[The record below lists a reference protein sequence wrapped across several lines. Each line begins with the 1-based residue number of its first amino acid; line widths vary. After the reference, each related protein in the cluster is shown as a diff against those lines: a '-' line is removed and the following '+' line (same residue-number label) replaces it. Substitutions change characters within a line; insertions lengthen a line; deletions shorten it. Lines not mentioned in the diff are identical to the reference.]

1 MRSKLVSPTKTVNL
15 VSCLEEA
22 VSGRE
27 QAGKVSGAPKGIPD
41 IAGGAVEQA

>member
-1 MRSKLVSPTKTVNL
+1 MQSKLASPTKTVNS

-27 QAGKVSGAPKGIPD
+27 QAGKASGAPKGIPD
-41 IAGGAVEQA
+41 VAGEAVEQA